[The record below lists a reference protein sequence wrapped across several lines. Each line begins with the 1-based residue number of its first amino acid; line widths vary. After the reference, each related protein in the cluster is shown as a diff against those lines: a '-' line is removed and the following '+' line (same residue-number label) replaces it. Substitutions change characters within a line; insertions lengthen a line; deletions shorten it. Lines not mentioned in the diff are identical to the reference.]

1 LPCCVVGFP
10 LCVISF
16 ECKAAET
23 AIALRKGAK
32 GTDMVIDISAE
43 IKVDWAY
50 VQKDIAAVVAA
61 CARKA
66 SLTG

>member
-23 AIALRKGAK
+23 AIAVRKGAK
-32 GTDMVIDISAE
+32 GIAMVIDIDAVKE
-43 IKVDWAY
+43 GDWAY

-61 CARKA
+61 
-66 SLTG
+66 